1 MGPTMKSGEL
11 EKRKEKRE
19 EAESALAKA
28 KEEGNMEEVDKQNRR
43 LVKVGTSH
51 VNDCKKLL
59 ELMGVPYVSAPCE
72 AEAQCAE
79 LCKAGKVYGV
89 GTEDMDALTFGTTV
103 LLRHLTFSE
112 ARKMPI
118 KEFHFQKIL
127 DGFGMKH
134 EEFIDLCILL
144 GVITPKRSEVSVL
157 KTQSSWS

>member
-1 MGPTMKSGEL
+1 MQLQMLDRGGIVAVYVFDGKPPTMKSGEL

-79 LCKAGKVYGV
+79 LVKTGKVRRHC
-89 GTEDMDALTFGTTV
+89 TV
-103 LLRHLTFSE
+103 SWLLLYHRVFYPSL
-112 ARKMPI
+112 
-118 KEFHFQKIL
+118 HF
-127 DGFGMKH
+127 
-134 EEFIDLCILL
+134 
-144 GVITPKRSEVSVL
+144 ITRI
-157 KTQSSWS
+157 

>member
-1 MGPTMKSGEL
+1 MALVSFSVRSEGAQLTNADGETTSHLMGTFYRTIRMVENGIKPGKLDWFLQQQCRVTNVDDPSVYVFDGKPPTMKSGEL

-19 EAESALAKA
+19 DAEAALAKA

-79 LCKAGKVYGV
+79 LVKSGKVHCWKDPG
-89 GTEDMDALTFGTTV
+89 
-103 LLRHLTFSE
+103 
-112 ARKMPI
+112 
-118 KEFHFQKIL
+118 
-127 DGFGMKH
+127 
-134 EEFIDLCILL
+134 
-144 GVITPKRSEVSVL
+144 
-157 KTQSSWS
+157 

>member
-1 MGPTMKSGEL
+1 MTNVDDPSVYVFDGKPPTMKSGEL

-19 EAESALAKA
+19 DAEAALAKA

-79 LCKAGKVYGV
+79 LVKSGKVHCCWKDPG
-89 GTEDMDALTFGTTV
+89 
-103 LLRHLTFSE
+103 
-112 ARKMPI
+112 
-118 KEFHFQKIL
+118 
-127 DGFGMKH
+127 
-134 EEFIDLCILL
+134 
-144 GVITPKRSEVSVL
+144 
-157 KTQSSWS
+157 